1 MPGNIDGSGGVVM
14 TTLLLTAILVIA
26 PAPDQAAAPA
36 ANQTIGSVRGMTDMV
51 KGYLTKAAA
60 QVPEDQY
67 AFKPTPEVR
76 SMGEVFA
83 HVADANFGIC
93 GMVGGDKP
101 PMSGIEKT
109 KKTKAEITEALAA
122 SFAFCEKVFDS
133 MTDARA
139 NEVVPKFFV
148 PGTHTRLGVLAF
160 NAAHDFEHYG
170 NIVTYMRLK
179 GMVPPSSA
187 RGM

>member
-1 MPGNIDGSGGVVM
+1 MSLLIAL
-14 TTLLLTAILVIA
+14 TLLVA
-26 PAPDQAAAPA
+26 PPPDQAAAAAAPA
-36 ANQTIGSVRGMTDMV
+36 TVASVRGTLEMAKDW
-51 KGYLTKAAA
+51 LTKAAA
-60 QVPEDQY
+60 QVPEEHY
-67 AFKPTPEVR
+67 AFKPTPDVR

-93 GMVGGDKP
+93 GMASGQKP
-101 PMSGIEKT
+101 PMSGVSKT
-109 KKTKAEITEALAA
+109 AKTKAQITEALAA
-122 SFAFCEKVFDS
+122 SFAFCESAFAD

-139 NEVVPKFFV
+139 NEVIKFFL

-170 NIVTYMRLK
+170 NIVTYMRMK